1 MTDHVNILNVFII
14 IVILNKSYENSC
26 KPSQKI
32 RNPGDQDVKVPD
44 VNTMNVLINIQYWI
58 YEEL

>member
-32 RNPGDQDVKVPD
+32 RNPGDQDVKVPN
-44 VNTMNVLINIQYWI
+44 VNTMNVLINIQY
-58 YEEL
+58 